1 MLGPANEF
9 VLQFLTE
16 VQKIV
21 AIAGDPD
28 DQVPVLLGVD
38 LGFPESLRRPAFKR
52 SVSLSGKLYEN
63 TIVARTNTEF
73 EYDVRGLF
81 SMFTALVGIDDAS
94 PDSDIGFVIVGDGK
108 ELWRSG
114 TLKKADSPKPLKVT
128 IAGIERLVLRVA
140 GGTGMGMGRGI
151 PSAAWAEARLLR

>member
-1 MLGPANEF
+1 VLGPANEF

-94 PDSDIGFVIVGDGK
+94 PDSAIEFLIIGDGK

-114 TLKKADSPKPLKVT
+114 TLTKADGPKPLKVN
-128 IAGIERLVLRVA
+128 IAGVQRLVLRVA
-140 GGTGMGMGRGI
+140 EGAGMGMGRGM